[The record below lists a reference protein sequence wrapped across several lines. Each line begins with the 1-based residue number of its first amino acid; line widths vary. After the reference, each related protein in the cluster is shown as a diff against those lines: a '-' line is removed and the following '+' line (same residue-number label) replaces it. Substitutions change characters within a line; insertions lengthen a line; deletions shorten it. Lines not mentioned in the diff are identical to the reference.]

1 MKLISYNHHCFPVDV
16 ISHAFW
22 LYFRFT
28 LSLRDVEDSL
38 AERGIE
44 VSYETVRC
52 WTFKFGTGIAKKL
65 RRTRP
70 QPSPRWYLDEMVVR
84 IRETR
89 MYLWR
94 AVDDEGDVIDMLVQK
109 RRNKR
114 AARGLM
120 LKLLNR
126 KLAA

>member
-1 MKLISYNHHCFPVDV
+1 
-16 ISHAFW
+16 
-22 LYFRFT
+22 
-28 LSLRDVEDSL
+28 
-38 AERGIE
+38 
-44 VSYETVRC
+44 
-52 WTFKFGTGIAKKL
+52 
-65 RRTRP
+65 
-70 QPSPRWYLDEMVVR
+70 
-84 IRETR
+84 